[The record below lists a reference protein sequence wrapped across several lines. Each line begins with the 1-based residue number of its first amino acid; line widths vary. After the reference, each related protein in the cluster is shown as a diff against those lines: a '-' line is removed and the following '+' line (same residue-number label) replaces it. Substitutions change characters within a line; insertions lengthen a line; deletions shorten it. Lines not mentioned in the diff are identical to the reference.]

1 MGEPRY
7 EIHTGKLGQYFY
19 DSKEDS
25 DMPLAKVLDLLNEH
39 EEHDSP
45 SGLVNKAVYK
55 QLEVDLHYARD
66 EFARVNK
73 ANHAEIVRL
82 KTELAEMTSERN
94 ALAADIEA
102 ERDGNFRL
110 RKEFGARKDEIMA
123 QFVERMAKLQVQCD
137 YLVNKLQRI
146 CLMLPPS
153 GALVDNIKAVLFE
166 QLPKE

>member
-7 EIHTGKLGQYFY
+7 EIHTGKFGQYFY

-45 SGLVNKAVYK
+45 SGLVHKAAYE
-55 QLEVDLHYARD
+55 QIEVDLHCARD

-82 KTELAEMTSERN
+82 KTELAEMTFERN

-102 ERDGNFRL
+102 ERAGNLKL
-110 RKEFGARKDEIMA
+110 RKEFGARKDETMA
-123 QFVERMAKLQVQCD
+123 QFVERMAKLQVRCD

-146 CLMLPPS
+146 YVMLPPS
-153 GALVDNIKAVLFE
+153 GTLVDNIKAVVFE